1 MGALQTKEEMPPFEK
16 LKAQARGI
24 CESRQEALV
33 ELRFDCTLAEVRS
46 VLHSADPFLT
56 EEEVLEVLSE
66 VDKSHNVQV
75 STRAAVKQQYQAM
88 TMRKEWRNWDEM
100 LDESPF
106 YIQQTDDDGNTLL
119 HIALQHENHE
129 ASARLIK
136 RGSMWNVL
144 NNNRET
150 AKTIASRVGNA
161 QILALMLQ
169 VERRKDVERS
179 VEESAQGEAEMPIE
193 TLQEMKK
200 VIRRFSALL

>member
-1 MGALQTKEEMPPFEK
+1 
-16 LKAQARGI
+16 
-24 CESRQEALV
+24 
-33 ELRFDCTLAEVRS
+33 
-46 VLHSADPFLT
+46 
-56 EEEVLEVLSE
+56 
-66 VDKSHNVQV
+66 
-75 STRAAVKQQYQAM
+75 
-88 TMRKEWRNWDEM
+88 M